1 MVGSVNVSSLGQLEK
16 RKGQGREKWKKIKW
30 ELQEGDEPRWALDG
44 TVWQA
49 SEKRFASVGALG
61 GKGELKGL
69 NKEGV
74 EEGEEEGAWGWGWD
88 EV

>member
-1 MVGSVNVSSLGQLEK
+1 
-16 RKGQGREKWKKIKW
+16 
-30 ELQEGDEPRWALDG
+30 
-44 TVWQA
+44 
-49 SEKRFASVGALG
+49 VGALG